1 MEHLLIV
8 DDNLDN
14 REYLVNLLTYKGYQ
28 VTEAE
33 DGRQAL
39 DMVREHKPDLVICD
53 ILMPVIDGYDF
64 VRRLR
69 QEPDIAATRIIFYT
83 AHYLEDEA
91 KDLAA
96 AAGISRVLEKP
107 CEPETLL
114 KHVREAL
121 DEPAASPSKENIAS
135 FNEEHL
141 RLVTDKLYRRTG
153 EVGRLN
159 QRLAALVE
167 LNLQLASERN
177 PHQLLNQV
185 CHGARELI
193 GAEYAALAVRDN
205 HNGRLHYFTTSG
217 ISAEHSTG
225 LKLDAPDRGILGEV
239 MLKNSI
245 RRYEDID
252 GSLETGLPD
261 GYPECR
267 NLIAAPVTSLTS
279 TYGWLCLTNKNNEE
293 GFDDED
299 EQLLSIL
306 CAQTGRVYE
315 NGFLYTK
322 IRFHSSQ
329 MEQEMSRRTR
339 IQSRLETQYDVSRI
353 LSRIMTFE
361 EAIPEL
367 METIAGHMG
376 FDIGLLWEADDDRD
390 ELRCVHAW
398 YSEAVPEPPVS
409 IEEARTLTIPRH
421 SSLSGEIWDSA
432 EPRWLP
438 DLLDE
443 IEKYRTPFEL
453 VEVYRSAGLHAAAAF
468 PILLRNR
475 VWGVMSFYSRKIM
488 LEEPGLLEML
498 IAIGSQ
504 IALFM
509 ERNIQQE
516 SIKRLSRIHAVLSGI
531 NTTIVHTH
539 DRQELFR
546 KTCKIAIEQGQLQ
559 MAWIGFLDK
568 EKNKI
573 TSLTVDG
580 IRGLGGNKAVL
591 NRLNSKKEIRTIKQF
606 LSRSVPVVCN
616 NLRSEKTFGFPL
628 MDIVLEY
635 DVHSAAAFPLKTGDE
650 LTGLLALYSSEQ
662 DFFDEEEM
670 VLLKELAGDL
680 SFAMQFIRN
689 EEKLNYLAYHDPITG
704 LKNRIAMYTELRN
717 VTGTAEKKKNS
728 FAVLLV
734 NINDFRDINDTLGH
748 KNGDELLQQFARRL
762 RDTVWESDIVAC
774 LGGDDFSILLPR
786 LADKDHINLVIN
798 KLVDALRPAFTVS
811 GLPINIEAT
820 IGIALFPDHGLSA
833 DLLWQRAD
841 VALRHAKETH
851 QQYVF
856 YSADIDDYDPHRLAL
871 IGELRRAIDENE
883 LILHY
888 QPLVD
893 LRSNRTIGV
902 EALVRWQHPEHGLIY
917 PDRFIPYS
925 EHTALIN
932 LLTSWVLKNALEQV
946 VAWSREGFDLELAVN
961 LSASN
966 LHNQQLV
973 GEILALTQEYQFPLQ
988 KLILEITETA
998 IMVDPKLAGQVLTE
1012 LHDAGIQ
1019 ISIDDFGTGQS
1030 SLTYLKDLP
1039 VNRMKIDKTFVIGI
1053 QDARNKGIVK
1063 STIDLAH
1070 NLKLMVT
1077 AEGVED
1083 EASLQLLKNYHCDH
1097 AQGYYLFRPK
1107 PAAELDAWLRDSPWP
1122 AIAGP

>member
-8 DDNLDN
+8 DDNRDN
-14 REYLVNLLTYKGYQ
+14 REYLVNLLGYKGYQ

-33 DGRQAL
+33 DGREAL

-69 QEPDIAATRIIFYT
+69 QEPEIAATRIIFYT

-107 CEPETLL
+107 CEPETILR
-114 KHVREAL
+114 HIREAL
-121 DEPAASPSKENIAS
+121 EEPAASPSKENIAS
-135 FNEEHL
+135 FSDEHL

-193 GAEYAALAVRDN
+193 GAEYAALAIRDN
-205 HNGRLHYFTTSG
+205 HNGKVHYFTTSG
-217 ISAEHSTG
+217 INAEHSIG
-225 LKLDAPDRGILGEV
+225 LNVDTPVRGILGEV

-245 RRYEDID
+245 RRHEDID

-261 GYPECR
+261 GYPKCR
-267 NLIAAPVTSLTS
+267 NLIAAPITSLTK

-293 GFDDED
+293 GFNDED

-315 NGFLYTK
+315 NGSLYTK
-322 IRFHSSQ
+322 IRFHSGQ
-329 MEQEMSRRTR
+329 LEQEVARRTR
-339 IQSRLETQYDVSRI
+339 VQSRLETQYDVSRI
-353 LSRIMTFE
+353 LSRAMTFE

-367 METIAGHMG
+367 MATIAGHMG
-376 FDIGLLWEADDDRD
+376 FDIGLLWEVDDDRD
-390 ELRCVHAW
+390 ELRCAYAW
-398 YSEAVPEPPVS
+398 HSEAVPEPAVS

-421 SSLSGEIWDSA
+421 SGLSGEVWDSA

-438 DLLDE
+438 DMLDE

-468 PILLRNR
+468 PIVLRNR
-475 VWGVMSFYSRKIM
+475 VWGVMTFYSREIM
-488 LEEPGLLEML
+488 MEEPGILEML
-498 IAIGSQ
+498 TAIDGQ

-516 SIKRLSRIHAVLSGI
+516 NIKRLNRIHAVLSGI
-531 NTTIVHTH
+531 NTTIVHTR
-539 DRQELFR
+539 DRGELFR
-546 KTCKIAIEQGQLQ
+546 KTCRIAIDQGQLQ

-568 EKNKI
+568 AKNKVDA
-573 TSLTVDG
+573 LTVDG
-580 IRGLGGNKAVL
+580 IRGLGGTKAIQKKL
-591 NRLNSKKEIRTIKQF
+591 ERKKEIQTIKRF
-606 LSRSVPVVCN
+606 LEHAESVVCN
-616 NLRSEKTFGFPL
+616 NLRSGQAVDFPL
-628 MDIVLEY
+628 TDVVLEY
-635 DVHSAAAFPLKTGDE
+635 GARSAAAFPLNINE
-650 LTGLLALYSSEQ
+650 ESSGLLTLYSSEP
-662 DFFDEEEM
+662 DFFDEDEM

-689 EEKLNYLAYHDPITG
+689 EEQLNYLAYHEPITG
-704 LKNRIAMYTELRN
+704 LYNRIAMYIELARVTELADKR
-717 VTGTAEKKKNS
+717 KNP
-728 FAVLLV
+728 FAILLV

-748 KNGDELLQQFARRL
+748 KNGDELLKQFARRL
-762 RDTVWESDIVAC
+762 QDTVWESDIVAC
-774 LGGDDFSILLPR
+774 LGGDDFAILLPH
-786 LADKDHINLVIN
+786 LADKNHINLVIH
-798 KLVDALRPAFTVS
+798 KLVEALLPAFTVAE
-811 GLPINIEAT
+811 LPVNIEAT
-820 IGIALFPDHGLSA
+820 LGVALFPDHGTSA
-833 DLLWQRAD
+833 DILWQRAD

-856 YSADIDDYDPHRLAL
+856 YSSDIDDYDPHRLAL

-883 LILHY
+883 LVLHY

-925 EHTALIN
+925 EHTGLIN
-932 LLTSWVLKNALEQV
+932 LLTSWVLRNALEQII
-946 VAWSREGFDLELAVN
+946 AWSREGFDLELAVN

-966 LHNQQLV
+966 LHNRQLV
-973 GEILALTQEYQFPLQ
+973 GEILALTQEHKFPLE

-1012 LHDAGIQ
+1012 LHDAGVQ

-1083 EASLQLLKNYHCDH
+1083 EDSLQLLKNYHCDH

-1107 PAAELDAWLRDSPWP
+1107 PAAELDDWLRDSPWP
-1122 AIAGP
+1122 CVPAK